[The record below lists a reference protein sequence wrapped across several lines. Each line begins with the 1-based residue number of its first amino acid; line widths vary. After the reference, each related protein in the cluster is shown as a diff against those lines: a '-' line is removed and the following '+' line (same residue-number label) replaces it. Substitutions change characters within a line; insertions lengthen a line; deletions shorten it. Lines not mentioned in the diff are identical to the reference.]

1 MNQSGR
7 VVAITG
13 AASGIGRALAFSYAA
28 RGARLALAD
37 WNEEGLEA
45 ARAELARRGAS
56 PLEVSVTRLDV
67 SRRDEVFAWARATRE
82 RFGVVHVLIN
92 NAGVSLHV
100 PVTEMDPEDLKWLL
114 SINFWGVVHGTQ
126 AFLPYLIESGSGQIA
141 NLSSIFGIIAAPGS
155 SSYVASKFA
164 VRGFTE
170 ALEIELRQAG
180 HPVSVTC
187 VHPGGIRTGIVR
199 NGRVRGAGPGSSTLE
214 EAARAFD
221 ERLARTSP
229 QECAEKIVRALEKKR
244 PRALIGPDAH
254 LLDLFARIFP
264 SSYRALLARLL
275 QRSE

>member
-1 MNQSGR
+1 MKPKDAR

-56 PLEVSVTRLDV
+56 PHDVSTTRLDV
-67 SRRDEVFAWARATRE
+67 SKRDEVFAWARATRE

-100 PVTEMDPEDLKWLL
+100 PVAEMDPADLEWLMD
-114 SINFWGVVHGTQ
+114 INFWGVVHGTQ
-126 AFLPYLIESGSGQIA
+126 AFLPYLIESGRGQIA
-141 NLSSIFGIIAAPGS
+141 NLSSIFGVIAAPGS

-199 NGRVRGAGPGSSTLE
+199 NGRARGAGPGSSTLE

-229 QECAEKIVRALEKKR
+229 EVCAEQILRALDKRR
-244 PRALIGPDAH
+244 PRALIGLDAH
-254 LLDLFARIFP
+254 LIDLFARLLP
-264 SSYRALLARLL
+264 SSYRALLARWL
-275 QRSE
+275 R